1 MHIINT
7 LKRKLKIGSKQ
18 LIIASAFT
26 VALGAAVGLGLAT
39 KQKTSAAVNRD
50 CSVNSVDYKNLNGGC
65 GAANATE
72 LVADMRSNQPGD
84 LQATYSA
91 FGLTPAKYERFKST
105 ARQGVAYMDGRIVV
119 DGQVVMENAWSI
131 GRTKFSYSQPHQ
143 IGGTTFYKSSHRDV
157 LNSNLPVMVMFNDNG
172 EVEAAVLNACGNP
185 VNGTPKKNTAE
196 CTSLTKTAVSGKK
209 DTYSFKTAV
218 NMVGNVSVAKVVYNF
233 GDGTTAT
240 KTDLSPV
247 EHTFSKP
254 GNFNVTVSVTFKLP
268 GGKTKVDGV
277 KCKTSVTV
285 LAPYYACV
293 QLTPR
298 ALNDKK
304 TQFRFTVKTSQ
315 GNGATLKDADFTLDG
330 SNTTTGVTTKDAQG
344 NIYKDYT
351 FAEDGKTHKVVAKVN
366 FNVAG
371 GVQSKTCEATV
382 TSTKAPECPDKPGVP
397 PESPECNPPAEC
409 KPGIPVGD
417 ARCEDTPQVLAA
429 ELPKTGMGSL
439 FGIFAGASVAG
450 GVAHRV
456 VTSRRRR
463 S

>member
-7 LKRKLKIGSKQ
+7 LKRKLKISSKQ
-18 LIIASAFT
+18 LLVAGAFT

-39 KQKTSAAVNRD
+39 KQSTSAASWTRD
-50 CSVNSVDYKNLNGGC
+50 CTPNAIDNQNSNGGC
-65 GAANATE
+65 GAASAAE
-72 LVADMRSNQPGD
+72 LVADTRTNSPND
-84 LQATYSA
+84 LQAVYTK
-91 FGLTPAKYERFKST
+91 FGLPTSEYNRFASE
-105 ARQGVAYMDGRIVV
+105 ARQGIAYKDGRIVV
-119 DGQVVMENAWSI
+119 DGQTVATDAWSI
-131 GRTKFSYSQPHQ
+131 GRSK
-143 IGGTTFYKSSHRDV
+143 KA
-157 LNSNLPVMVMFNDNG
+157 NSWNWNGYWADSAQNVFRGNEVPVMVFFNANG
-172 EVEAAVLNACGNP
+172 EMQSAIMNPCGNP
-185 VNGTPKKNTAE
+185 TTGKIVKNTAE
-196 CTSLTKTAVSGKK
+196 CTSLTKSNVSGKK

-233 GDGTTAT
+233 GDGTTET

-247 EHTFSKP
+247 EHTFTKSST
-254 GNFNVTVSVTFKLP
+254 VTVSVTFKLP

-277 KCKTSVTV
+277 KCKTQVTV
-285 LAPYYACV
+285 AIPYYACT

-330 SNTTTGVTTKDAQG
+330 TNTTTGVTTKDEQG
-344 NIYKDYT
+344 NIYKEYT
-351 FAEDGKTHKVVAKVN
+351 FTEDGKSHKIVAKVN

-371 GVQSKTCEATV
+371 GVQSKTCEAAV
-382 TSTKAPECPDKPGVP
+382 TSTKAPECPGKPGVP

-409 KPGIPVGD
+409 KPDIPVGD

-429 ELPKTGMGSL
+429 ELPHTGIGNI
-439 FGIFAGASVAG
+439 FGLFAGTSAAG
-450 GVAHRV
+450 TVAHRV
-456 VTSRRRR
+456 IASRRRR